1 MRRFLLG
8 LLVVLVVGGAAA
20 WYWQSQLIGTAGRWY
35 MSRIAARE
43 DRSGS
48 LEERR
53 EFLARMNR
61 YLLMPPPD
69 DALVPELFDL
79 ATQLSARIAS
89 GEMSLNWAAYIFTA
103 YQRDLVQQRP
113 DGKPRRSADEVAAQ
127 VARYVQFFS
136 IQKRPD
142 QRGVTMG
149 DLLGREGDE
158 VITLD
163 EIEEAERSGKKI
175 DLRTRGAH

>member
-1 MRRFLLG
+1 MKRFLLG
-8 LLVVLVVGGAAA
+8 LLAVLVVGGAAA
-20 WYWQSQLIGTAGRWY
+20 WYWQSQLVGTAGRWY

-79 ATQLSARIAS
+79 TTQLSARVAS

-113 DGKPRRSADEVAAQ
+113 DGTPRRSADEVAAQ

-142 QRGVTMG
+142 QRGVTVG

-163 EIEEAERSGKKI
+163 EIDEAERTGKKI